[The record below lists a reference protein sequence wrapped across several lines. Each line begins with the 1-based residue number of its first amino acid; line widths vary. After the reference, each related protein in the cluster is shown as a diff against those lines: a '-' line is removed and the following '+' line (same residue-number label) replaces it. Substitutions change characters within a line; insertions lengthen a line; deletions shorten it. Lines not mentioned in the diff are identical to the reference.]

1 MCKCREYLNILYGRS
16 SVLRTY
22 NTIAFEDPGINPLC
36 FALSLQEIIFSK
48 QVLLTFIPKCVL
60 VNNVAFDIKVGF
72 VCYKDE
78 RILEKGLF
86 EGKTSS
92 FTV

>member
-1 MCKCREYLNILYGRS
+1 MCKCRDYLNLLYGRS

-22 NTIAFEDPGINPLC
+22 NTICFEDPEINPLC

-48 QVLLTFIPKCVL
+48 QILLTFIPKCVL

-72 VCYKDE
+72 VHYKDE

-86 EGKTSS
+86 EGKTRG